1 MAAAVAVLV
10 SGGGTNLQA
19 LLDASAAGA
28 AFDVAHV
35 VADRE
40 DAFALERARRAGVA
54 TTVVPRRAFAD
65 RAGFERELAAV
76 LAGSGAGWVA
86 LAGFMRVLGPEL
98 VAGWRDRMLNIHP
111 SLLPAF
117 RGLHTH
123 RRVLAAGLKI
133 TGCTVHVVRAELDDG
148 PVVVQA
154 AVPVLDDDDEATLAA
169 RVLAQE
175 HRAYPLALD
184 LLASGRAVV
193 DGERVRLT
201 APAAAVPEGFLWP
214 TAGGGAEPRR

>member
-1 MAAAVAVLV
+1 VAAPVVVLV

-19 LLDASAAGA
+19 LLDAAAAGA
-28 AFDVAHV
+28 AFEVRQV

-40 DAFALERARRAGVA
+40 GAFALERARRAGVA

-65 RAGFERELAAV
+65 RAGFERALAGV
-76 LAGSGAGWVA
+76 LAESGAEWAA

-98 VAGWRDRMLNIHP
+98 VERWRDRMVNIHP

-123 RRVLAAGLKI
+123 RRVLEAGLRV

-148 PVVVQA
+148 PIVVQA
-154 AVPVLDDDDEATLAA
+154 AVPVLADDSEDSLAA

-214 TAGGGAEPRR
+214 SAGIAEPRR

>member
-1 MAAAVAVLV
+1 MAAPVAVLV

-19 LLDASAAGA
+19 LLDAAAGE
-28 AFDVAHV
+28 AHFV
-35 VADRE
+35 VCHVIADRE
-40 DAFALERARRAGVA
+40 EAFALERARRAGVP
-54 TTVVPRRAFAD
+54 TTVVDRRAYGD
-65 RAGFERELAAV
+65 RAGFERELARV
-76 LAGSGAGWVA
+76 LADSGAEWAA

-98 VAGWRDRMLNIHP
+98 VERWRDRMLNIHP

-148 PVVVQA
+148 PIVVQA
-154 AVPVLDDDDEATLAA
+154 AVPVRDGDDETTLGS
-169 RVLAQE
+169 RVLEQE

-184 LLASGRAVV
+184 LLTSGRAVV
-193 DGERVRLT
+193 DGERVRLS
-201 APAAAVPEGFLWP
+201 APAAAVPAGFLWP
-214 TAGGGAEPRR
+214 RPAPG

>member
-1 MAAAVAVLV
+1 MAAPVVVLV

-19 LLDASAAGA
+19 LLDAAAAGA
-28 AFDVAHV
+28 AFEVRQV

-40 DAFALERARRAGVA
+40 GAFALERARRAGVA

-65 RAGFERELAAV
+65 RAGFERALAGV
-76 LAGSGAGWVA
+76 LAESGAEWAA

-98 VAGWRDRMLNIHP
+98 VERWRDRMVNIHP

-123 RRVLAAGLKI
+123 RRVLEAGLRV

-148 PVVVQA
+148 PIVVQA
-154 AVPVLDDDDEATLAA
+154 AVPVLADDSEDSLAA

-214 TAGGGAEPRR
+214 SAGIAEPRR

>member
-19 LLDASAAGA
+19 LLDAAAAGA
-28 AFDVAHV
+28 AFDVSHV

-54 TTVVPRRAFAD
+54 TTVVPRRDFAD
-65 RAGFERELAAV
+65 RAGFERALTAV
-76 LAGSGAGWVA
+76 LAESGADWVA

-98 VAGWRDRMLNIHP
+98 VERWRDRMVNIHP

-123 RRVLAAGLKI
+123 RRVLEAGLRI
-133 TGCTVHVVRAELDDG
+133 TGCTVHVVRPELDDG
-148 PVVVQA
+148 PIVVQA
-154 AVPVLDDDDEATLAA
+154 AVPVLDDDTEDTLAA
-169 RVLAQE
+169 RVLVQE
-175 HRAYPLALD
+175 HRAYPLALE

-193 DGERVRLT
+193 EGKRVRLRDADAGAT
-201 APAAAVPEGFLWP
+201 RALISPAPES
-214 TAGGGAEPRR
+214 AGQLP